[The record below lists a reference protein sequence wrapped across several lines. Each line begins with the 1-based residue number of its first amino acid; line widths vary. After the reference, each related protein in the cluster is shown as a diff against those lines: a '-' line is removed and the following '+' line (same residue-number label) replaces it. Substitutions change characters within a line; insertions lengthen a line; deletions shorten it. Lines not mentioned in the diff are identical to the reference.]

1 MVWARGESAG
11 RQPVVCWCGG
21 MSERKPY
28 PSDLSD
34 EQWSLIEPVITAW
47 KDRHRSVSGHQGAYA
62 IREIVNAILYQGRTG
77 CQWAYLPHDLPPKS
91 ATYYYF
97 AAWRDDG
104 TDQVIHEL
112 LRCQVREKARR
123 LEDPTLVVL
132 DTQSVHVAAGVPAST
147 TGLDAAKRVP
157 GRKRGLAV
165 DVLGLVIAV
174 TVLAANT
181 HDNAAGIALLDL
193 VTEHTGGTVRK
204 ALVDQGFKNQV
215 AVHGTRLGI
224 GIETVERNPQETGF
238 VPQTKRWRVEQTY
251 GILILHRRLVRD
263 YEHRPSSSA
272 SRVYWAMTHVIV
284 RRLTSVNTPTRR
296 DAQAVSA

>member
-1 MVWARGESAG
+1 
-11 RQPVVCWCGG
+11 
-21 MSERKPY
+21 MSESMSY
-28 PSDLSD
+28 PSDLSQA
-34 EQWSLIEPVITAW
+34 QWALIEPVITAW

-62 IREIVNAILYQGRTG
+62 MREIVNAILYQGRTG
-77 CQWAYLPHDLPPKS
+77 CQWTYLPHDLPPKS

-132 DTQSVHVAAGVPAST
+132 DTQSIHAAAGVPAST
-147 TGLDAAKRVP
+147 TGRDPAKRVP

-174 TVLAANT
+174 VVLAASA
-181 HDNAAGIALLDL
+181 HDNTAGVALLDQ
-193 VTEHTGGTVRK
+193 VAEHTGGSVNK
-204 ALVDQGFKNQV
+204 ALVAQGFKNQV
-215 AVHGTRLGI
+215 TAHGAGLGI
-224 GIETVERNPQETGF
+224 DVETVQRNPQEKGF
-238 VPQTKRWRVEQTY
+238 VPQPKRWRVEQTY

-263 YEHRPSSSA
+263 YEHRPASSA
-272 SRVYWAMTHVIV
+272 SRVYWAMTHVMA
-284 RRLTSVNTPTRR
+284 RRLTGKNTPTWRER
-296 DAQAVSA
+296 QTVSA

>member
-1 MVWARGESAG
+1 M
-11 RQPVVCWCGG
+11 
-21 MSERKPY
+21 
-28 PSDLSD
+28 
-34 EQWSLIEPVITAW
+34 
-47 KDRHRSVSGHQGAYA
+47 SGHQGAYA